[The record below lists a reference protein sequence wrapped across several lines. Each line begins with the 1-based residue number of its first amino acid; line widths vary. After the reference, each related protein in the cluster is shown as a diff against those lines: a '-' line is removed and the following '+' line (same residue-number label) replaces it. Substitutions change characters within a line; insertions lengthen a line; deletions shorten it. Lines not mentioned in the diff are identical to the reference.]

1 MSVFS
6 IVYLLCLS
14 RILLN
19 QKNQTGDD
27 SAEGGYLVFTPNQT
41 TIYLSR
47 LEVAPPLSSTNP
59 LLLAKVLMMNTEEDE
74 WNNSEDDEDE
84 RWLSQVW
91 GGCEEP
97 VFRIRIRSDP
107 YHWPGSGSASGN
119 VDLDPGTKKNRDKH
133 AYKSTKIKKKNWNL
147 VGSGSSRKRIRNTER
162 NH

>member
-19 QKNQTGDD
+19 QKDQTGDD
-27 SAEGGYLVFTPNQT
+27 SAKGGYLLFIPNQT

-91 GGCEEP
+91 GG
-97 VFRIRIRSDP
+97 
-107 YHWPGSGSASGN
+107 
-119 VDLDPGTKKNRDKH
+119 
-133 AYKSTKIKKKNWNL
+133 
-147 VGSGSSRKRIRNTER
+147 
-162 NH
+162 